1 MDTKEAVAN
10 IRKAT
15 GPENIFAPFT
25 LAKDEASAK
34 KGKRHIKAVFRLY
47 AKKIHPD
54 HYKGKDAD
62 ALFDKLAR
70 FRDAAERIVTGDNQR
85 VFRDNGILAQPVSF
99 KGARRTYTLMRKL
112 ASGGGC
118 DIFEGTAHGKETL
131 HVIARVPKNAA
142 DSDLM
147 ERETTAYKAFT
158 AELKKI
164 AAKNEEG
171 QKAATRFAWT
181 IPHYLETV
189 KLKGTWTGTKT
200 VNLFSVLPK
209 FTTGWHSLKDIH
221 LRYPT
226 GIDLR
231 QAAFIF
237 NRGLEC
243 LTFAHHC
250 GIVHGA
256 VTPNHILIHCET
268 HTGNII
274 DWTNSGGSGA
284 KLAYMDPAYAD
295 FFPPEVRK
303 TQTPNRQSDVYM
315 LAVCMV
321 YILGGDVKELRIPH
335 IPQQIYRV
343 LNLCLQPA
351 AYNRPCA
358 QVAHIQFQ
366 QALASVYGEPKFVEL
381 AMP

>member
-1 MDTKEAVAN
+1 MTTAEAAEN
-10 IRKAT
+10 LRKAK

-25 LAKDEASAK
+25 LGKDEASLK
-34 KGKRHIKAVFRLY
+34 KGKRHVQAIFRLY

-62 ALFDKLAR
+62 ALFDKLSTLK
-70 FRDAAERIVTGDNQR
+70 DAALRIVTGDKES
-85 VFRDNGILAQPVSF
+85 VFRENGILSKPVSF
-99 KGARRTYTLMRKL
+99 KGGRAIYTLVRKI
-112 ASGGGC
+112 ASGTGC
-118 DIFEGTAHGKETL
+118 DIFEGMAHSKEPL
-131 HVIARVPKNAA
+131 QVIARVPKNAA

-147 ERETTAYKAFT
+147 ERETAAYKAFT
-158 AELKKI
+158 TELKRI
-164 AAKNEEG
+164 AAPNEEG
-171 QKAATRFAWT
+171 KKAATRFAWT

-189 KLKGTWTGTKT
+189 KLKGAWAGTKT
-200 VNLFSVLPK
+200 VNLFSLLPK

-221 LRYPT
+221 RQYPA
-226 GIDLR
+226 GLDVR

-256 VTPNHILIHCET
+256 VTPNHVLIHCAT

-274 DWTNSGGSGA
+274 DWTNSATRGQA
-284 KLAYMDPAYAD
+284 LAYMDPAYID
-295 FFPPEVRK
+295 FYPRECHQTK
-303 TQTPNRQSDVYM
+303 TANRQSDVYM

-321 YILGGDVKELRIPH
+321 YLLGGDVKELRIPH
-335 IPQQIYRV
+335 IPEPIFRV

-366 QALASVYGEPKFVEL
+366 QALASVFGPPKFVEL